1 MQKSITT
8 VRHYRHRCPQLCKR
22 ESRND
27 LPRCHSLTIYS
38 TLGYLL
44 CVVAEDRS
52 GFDWT
57 QAWPDLITTPEA
69 AAAQVRDGDLVGA
82 SLPEP
87 TAFLYA
93 LAERTDLKDVAVFVP
108 APRKGGTAIAMAANL
123 ELRAPFLTQI
133 LREAGAQAELVP
145 VRLEDWGRFGR
156 RNPPRV
162 ACVQVGTP
170 LPDGTVPP
178 GSAMAGND
186 ALVRR
191 ARKDGDL
198 VFGLVNP
205 VVPYIHGDSFRI
217 EEFDAL
223 IHVPLKGSMPIF
235 DERTPPSDLDPFVD
249 ALDELIPDGATVQS
263 GVGGL
268 TEVALARLTH
278 KNDLGIHT
286 EVMGQGLMDLMRSGA
301 ATNRLKTLFPN
312 KTVFTIA
319 LPETFNFVD
328 DNPDCHIV
336 PADVALN
343 HAQIAANRDMRC
355 VNGALEIDLWGQVN
369 SEMING
375 VQHSGVGGALD
386 FLRGCQMS
394 DSAMSIHLM
403 PATARGG
410 TASRIVPQISVNAVT
425 ATRYDVDVVVTEFG
439 IARLQ
444 DASVRHKAEQL
455 IAVAHPDHRSELEE
469 SARRMGI
476 L

>member
-1 MQKSITT
+1 MRY
-8 VRHYRHRCPQLCKR
+8 VLA
-22 ESRND
+22 
-27 LPRCHSLTIYS
+27 
-38 TLGYLL
+38 
-44 CVVAEDRS
+44 VVSEKNA
-52 GFDWT
+52 GFEWT
-57 QAWPDLITTPEA
+57 HEWPHLVISPEA
-69 AAAQVRDGDLVGA
+69 AAEQVRDGDLVGT

-93 LAERTDLKDVAVFVP
+93 LAERSDLNDVAVFVP
-108 APRKGGTAIAMAANL
+108 APRKGGAAVGTNPKL

-133 LREAGAQAELVP
+133 LREAGAEAELIP
-145 VRLEDWGRFGR
+145 VRLEDWGRFAI

-178 GSAMAGND
+178 GSAIAGND
-186 ALVRR
+186 SLVRR
-191 ARKDGDL
+191 ARREGDL

-205 VVPYIHGDSFRI
+205 VVPYIHGDSFRV
-217 EEFDAL
+217 EDFDAL
-223 IHVPLKGSMPIF
+223 IHVPLRGSMPIF
-235 DERTPPSDLDPFVD
+235 DERTPPSNLDPFIG
-249 ALDELIPDGATVQS
+249 ALDELIPNGATVQS

-278 KNDLGIHT
+278 KTDLGIHT
-286 EVMGQGLMDLMRSGA
+286 EVMCQGLMDLMKSGA
-301 ATNRLKTLFPN
+301 ATNRLKTVFPD

-319 LPETFNFVD
+319 LPETFDFLN

-336 PADVALN
+336 PAHVALN
-343 HAQIAANRDMRC
+343 HQQISANRDMRC

-394 DSAMSIHLM
+394 ESAMSIHLM
-403 PATARGG
+403 PATAKGG
-410 TASRIVPQISVNAVT
+410 TASRIVPQIGVNAVT

-444 DASVRHKAEQL
+444 DASVRQKAERL
-455 IAVAHPDHRSELEE
+455 IGVAHPDHQDELKE
-469 SARRMGI
+469 AAQRMGI
-476 L
+476 C

>member
-1 MQKSITT
+1 VVSEK
-8 VRHYRHRCPQLCKR
+8 
-22 ESRND
+22 ND
-27 LPRCHSLTIYS
+27 
-38 TLGYLL
+38 
-44 CVVAEDRS
+44 
-52 GFDWT
+52 GFEWT
-57 QAWPDLITTPEA
+57 QEWPHLVISPQA
-69 AAAQVRDGDLVGA
+69 AADHVQDGDLVGT

-93 LAERTDLKDVAVFVP
+93 LAERNDLNDVAVFVP
-108 APRKGGTAIAMAANL
+108 APRKGGAAVGTNPNL

-133 LREAGAQAELVP
+133 LREAGAQAELIP
-145 VRLEDWGRFGR
+145 VRLEDWGQFAI
-156 RNPPRV
+156 RNPPRI

-170 LPDGTVPP
+170 LPDGTIPP
-178 GSAMAGND
+178 GSAIAGND

-191 ARKDGDL
+191 ARRDGDL

-205 VVPYIHGDSFRI
+205 VVPYIHGDSFRV

-223 IHVPLKGSMPIF
+223 IHVPLRGSMPIF
-235 DERTPPSDLDPFVD
+235 DERTPPSNLDPFIG
-249 ALDELIPDGATVQS
+249 ALDELIPNGATVQS

-278 KNDLGIHT
+278 KTDLGIHT
-286 EVMGQGLMDLMRSGA
+286 EVMCQGLMDLMKSGA
-301 ATNRLKTLFPN
+301 ANNRLKTVFPN

-319 LPETFNFVD
+319 LPETFDFLN

-336 PADVALN
+336 PAHVALN
-343 HAQIAANRDMRC
+343 HQQISANRDMRC

-394 DSAMSIHLM
+394 ESAMSIHLM
-403 PATARGG
+403 PATAKGG
-410 TASRIVPQISVNAVT
+410 SASRIVPQISVNAVT

-444 DASVRHKAEQL
+444 DASVSQKAERL
-455 IAVAHPDHRSELEE
+455 IAIAHPDHQEELKE
-469 SARRMGI
+469 AAHRMGI
-476 L
+476 C

>member
-1 MQKSITT
+1 MVSEERI
-8 VRHYRHRCPQLCKR
+8 
-22 ESRND
+22 N
-27 LPRCHSLTIYS
+27 
-38 TLGYLL
+38 
-44 CVVAEDRS
+44 
-52 GFDWT
+52 FDWT
-57 QAWPDLITTPEA
+57 NAWPDLVTTPEA
-69 AAAQVRDGDLVGA
+69 AAAEVRDGDLVGA

-93 LAERTDLKDVAVFVP
+93 LADRTDLKDVAVFVP
-108 APRKGGTAIAMAANL
+108 APRRGGAAIALSSNF
-123 ELRAPFLTQI
+123 ELRTPFLTQI
-133 LREAGAQAELVP
+133 LREAGAHAELVP
-145 VRLEDWGRFGR
+145 TRLEDWGRFSK

-170 LPDGTVPP
+170 LSDGTVPP
-178 GSAMAGND
+178 GSAIAGND

-191 ARKDGDL
+191 ARRDGDL
-198 VFGLVNP
+198 VYGLVNP
-205 VVPYIHGDSFRI
+205 VVPYVHGDSFRI
-217 EEFDAL
+217 EDFDAL
-223 IHVPLKGSMPIF
+223 IHVPLEGSMPIF
-235 DERTPPSDLDPFVD
+235 DERTPPPDLDPFVD

-278 KNDLGIHT
+278 KTDLGIHT
-286 EVMGQGLMDLMRSGA
+286 EVMCQGLMDLMRSGA
-301 ATNRLKTLFPN
+301 ATNRLKTVFPN

-319 LPETFNFVD
+319 LPETFDFVH
-328 DNPDCHIV
+328 DNPNFHIV

-355 VNGALEIDLWGQVN
+355 VNGALQIDLWGQVN

-455 IAVAHPDHRSELEE
+455 IAVAHPDHRSELKE
-469 SARRMGI
+469 AAHRMGI

>member
-1 MQKSITT
+1 VVSEK
-8 VRHYRHRCPQLCKR
+8 
-22 ESRND
+22 ND
-27 LPRCHSLTIYS
+27 
-38 TLGYLL
+38 
-44 CVVAEDRS
+44 
-52 GFDWT
+52 GFEWT
-57 QAWPDLITTPEA
+57 QEWPHLVISPQA
-69 AAAQVRDGDLVGA
+69 AADHVQDGDLVGT

-93 LAERTDLKDVAVFVP
+93 LAERNDLNDVAVFVP
-108 APRKGGTAIAMAANL
+108 APRKGGAAVGTNPNL

-133 LREAGAQAELVP
+133 LREAGAQAELIP
-145 VRLEDWGRFGR
+145 VRLEDWGQFAI

-170 LPDGTVPP
+170 LPDGTIPP
-178 GSAMAGND
+178 GSAIAGND

-191 ARKDGDL
+191 ARRDGDL

-205 VVPYIHGDSFRI
+205 VVPYIHGDSFRV

-223 IHVPLKGSMPIF
+223 IHVPLRGSMPIF
-235 DERTPPSDLDPFVD
+235 DERTPPSNLDPFIG
-249 ALDELIPDGATVQS
+249 ALDELIPNGATVQS

-278 KNDLGIHT
+278 KTDLGIHT
-286 EVMGQGLMDLMRSGA
+286 EVMCQGLMDLMKSGA
-301 ATNRLKTLFPN
+301 ANNRLKTVFPN

-319 LPETFNFVD
+319 LPETFDFLN

-336 PADVALN
+336 PAHVALN
-343 HAQIAANRDMRC
+343 HQQISANRDMRC

-394 DSAMSIHLM
+394 ESAMSIHLM
-403 PATARGG
+403 PATAKGG
-410 TASRIVPQISVNAVT
+410 SASRIVPQISVNAVT

-444 DASVRHKAEQL
+444 DASVSQKAERL
-455 IAVAHPDHRSELEE
+455 IAIAHPDHQEELKE
-469 SARRMGI
+469 AAHRMGI
-476 L
+476 C

>member
-1 MQKSITT
+1 M
-8 VRHYRHRCPQLCKR
+8 
-22 ESRND
+22 
-27 LPRCHSLTIYS
+27 
-38 TLGYLL
+38 GYVL
-44 CVVAEDRS
+44 CVIADERTS
-52 GFDWT
+52 FDWT
-57 QAWPDLITTPEA
+57 QAWPDLVTTPAA

-93 LAERTDLKDVAVFVP
+93 LAERTDLKEVAVFVP
-108 APRKGGTAIAMAANL
+108 APRKGGAAIAMTANL

-133 LREAGAQAELVP
+133 LREAGAHAELVP
-145 VRLEDWGRFGR
+145 VRLEDWGRFSK

-162 ACVQVGTP
+162 ACVQVAAP

-178 GSAMAGND
+178 GSAIAGND

-191 ARKDGDL
+191 ERKEGDL

-205 VVPYIHGDSFRI
+205 VVPYVHGDSFRI
-217 EEFDAL
+217 EDFDAL

-235 DERTPPSDLDPFVD
+235 DERTPPADLDPFVD

-301 ATNRLKTLFPN
+301 ATNRLKTVFPN

-319 LPETFNFVD
+319 LPETFDFVD
-328 DNPDCHIV
+328 DNPNCHIV

-343 HAQIAANRDMRC
+343 HSQIAANRDMRC

-403 PATARGG
+403 PATARRGA
-410 TASRIVPQISVNAVT
+410 ASRIVPQINVNAVT

-444 DASVRHKAEQL
+444 DASVGQKATRL
-455 IAVAHPDHRSELEE
+455 IAVAHPDHRSELKE
-469 SARRMGI
+469 AAHRMGI

>member
-1 MQKSITT
+1 MVSEK
-8 VRHYRHRCPQLCKR
+8 
-22 ESRND
+22 ND
-27 LPRCHSLTIYS
+27 
-38 TLGYLL
+38 
-44 CVVAEDRS
+44 
-52 GFDWT
+52 GFEWT
-57 QAWPDLITTPEA
+57 QEWPHLVISPQA
-69 AAAQVRDGDLVGA
+69 AADHVQDGDLVGT

-93 LAERTDLKDVAVFVP
+93 LAERNDLNDVAVFVP
-108 APRKGGTAIAMAANL
+108 APRKGGAAVGTNPNL

-133 LREAGAQAELVP
+133 LREAGAQAELIP
-145 VRLEDWGRFGR
+145 VRLEDWGQFAI

-170 LPDGTVPP
+170 LPDGTIPP
-178 GSAMAGND
+178 GSAIAGND

-191 ARKDGDL
+191 ARRDGDL

-205 VVPYIHGDSFRI
+205 VVPYIHGDSFRV

-223 IHVPLKGSMPIF
+223 IHVPLRGSMPIF
-235 DERTPPSDLDPFVD
+235 DERTPPSNLDPFIG
-249 ALDELIPDGATVQS
+249 ALDELIPNGATVQS

-278 KNDLGIHT
+278 KTDLGIHT
-286 EVMGQGLMDLMRSGA
+286 EVMCQGLMDLMKSGA
-301 ATNRLKTLFPN
+301 ANNRLKTVFPN

-319 LPETFNFVD
+319 LPETFDFLN

-336 PADVALN
+336 PAHVALN
-343 HAQIAANRDMRC
+343 HQQISANRDMRC

-394 DSAMSIHLM
+394 ESAMSIHLM
-403 PATARGG
+403 PATAKGG
-410 TASRIVPQISVNAVT
+410 SASRIVPQINVNAVT

-444 DASVRHKAEQL
+444 DASVSQKAERL
-455 IAVAHPDHRSELEE
+455 IAIAHPDHQEELKE
-469 SARRMGI
+469 AAHRMGI
-476 L
+476 C

>member
-1 MQKSITT
+1 MRYVLT
-8 VRHYRHRCPQLCKR
+8 VVSEK
-22 ESRND
+22 N
-27 LPRCHSLTIYS
+27 
-38 TLGYLL
+38 
-44 CVVAEDRS
+44 A
-52 GFDWT
+52 GFEWT
-57 QAWPDLITTPEA
+57 QEWPHLVISPQA
-69 AAAQVRDGDLVGA
+69 AAEQVRDGDLVGT

-93 LAERTDLKDVAVFVP
+93 LAERSDLNDVAVFVP
-108 APRKGGTAIAMAANL
+108 APRKGGAAIGTNPRL

-133 LREAGAQAELVP
+133 LREAGAQAELIP
-145 VRLEDWGRFGR
+145 VRLEDWGRFAVP
-156 RNPPRV
+156 NPPWV
-162 ACVQVGTP
+162 ACVHVATP

-178 GSAMAGND
+178 GSAIAGND

-191 ARKDGDL
+191 ARQTSDL

-205 VVPYIHGDSFRI
+205 VVPYIHGDSFRV
-217 EEFDAL
+217 EDFDAL
-223 IHVPLKGSMPIF
+223 IHVPLRGSMPIF
-235 DERTPPSDLDPFVD
+235 DERTPPSNLDPFIG
-249 ALDELIPDGATVQS
+249 ALDELIPNGATVQS

-278 KNDLGIHT
+278 KTDLGIHT
-286 EVMGQGLMDLMRSGA
+286 EVMCQGLMDLMKSGA
-301 ATNRLKTLFPN
+301 ATNRLKTVFPD

-319 LPETFNFVD
+319 LPETFEFLN

-336 PADVALN
+336 PAHVALN
-343 HAQIAANRDMRC
+343 HQQISANRDMRC

-394 DSAMSIHLM
+394 ESAMSIHLM

-410 TASRIVPQISVNAVT
+410 TASRIVPQIGINAVT

-444 DASVRHKAEQL
+444 DASVRQKAERL
-455 IAVAHPDHRSELEE
+455 IAIAHPDHQEELKD
-469 SARRMGI
+469 AAQRMGI
-476 L
+476 C

>member
-1 MQKSITT
+1 MVSEK
-8 VRHYRHRCPQLCKR
+8 
-22 ESRND
+22 ND
-27 LPRCHSLTIYS
+27 
-38 TLGYLL
+38 
-44 CVVAEDRS
+44 
-52 GFDWT
+52 GFEWT
-57 QAWPDLITTPEA
+57 QEWPHLVISPQA
-69 AAAQVRDGDLVGA
+69 AADHVQDGDLVGT

-93 LAERTDLKDVAVFVP
+93 LAERNDLNDVAVFVP
-108 APRKGGTAIAMAANL
+108 APRKGGAAVGTNPNL

-133 LREAGAQAELVP
+133 LREAGAQAELIP
-145 VRLEDWGRFGR
+145 VRLEDWGQFAI

-170 LPDGTVPP
+170 LPDGTIPP
-178 GSAMAGND
+178 GSAIAGND

-191 ARKDGDL
+191 ARRDGDL

-205 VVPYIHGDSFRI
+205 VVPYIHGDSFRV

-223 IHVPLKGSMPIF
+223 IHVPLRGSMPIF
-235 DERTPPSDLDPFVD
+235 DERTPPSNLDPFIG
-249 ALDELIPDGATVQS
+249 ALDELIPNGATVQS

-278 KNDLGIHT
+278 KTDLGIHT
-286 EVMGQGLMDLMRSGA
+286 EVMCQGLMDLMKSGA
-301 ATNRLKTLFPN
+301 ANNRLKTVFPN

-319 LPETFNFVD
+319 LPETFDFLN

-336 PADVALN
+336 PAHVALN
-343 HAQIAANRDMRC
+343 HQQISANRDMRC

-394 DSAMSIHLM
+394 ESAMSIHLM
-403 PATARGG
+403 PATAKGG
-410 TASRIVPQISVNAVT
+410 SASRIVPQISVNAVT

-444 DASVRHKAEQL
+444 DASVSQKAERL
-455 IAVAHPDHRSELEE
+455 IAIAHPDHQEELKE
-469 SARRMGI
+469 AAHRMGI
-476 L
+476 C

>member
-1 MQKSITT
+1 MVSEK
-8 VRHYRHRCPQLCKR
+8 
-22 ESRND
+22 ND
-27 LPRCHSLTIYS
+27 
-38 TLGYLL
+38 
-44 CVVAEDRS
+44 
-52 GFDWT
+52 GFEWT
-57 QAWPDLITTPEA
+57 QEWPHLVISPQA
-69 AAAQVRDGDLVGA
+69 AADHVQDGDLVGT

-93 LAERTDLKDVAVFVP
+93 LAERNDLNDVAVFVP
-108 APRKGGTAIAMAANL
+108 APRKGGAAVGTNPNL

-133 LREAGAQAELVP
+133 LREAGAQAELIP
-145 VRLEDWGRFGR
+145 VRLEDWGQFAI

-170 LPDGTVPP
+170 LPDGTIPP
-178 GSAMAGND
+178 GSAIAGND

-191 ARKDGDL
+191 ARRDGDL

-205 VVPYIHGDSFRI
+205 VVPYIHGDSFRV
-217 EEFDAL
+217 EDFDAL
-223 IHVPLKGSMPIF
+223 IHVPLRGSMPIF
-235 DERTPPSDLDPFVD
+235 DERTPPSNLDPFIG
-249 ALDELIPDGATVQS
+249 ALDELIPNGATVQS

-278 KNDLGIHT
+278 KTDLGIHT
-286 EVMGQGLMDLMRSGA
+286 EVMCQGLMDLMKSGA
-301 ATNRLKTLFPN
+301 ANNRLKTVFPN

-319 LPETFNFVD
+319 LPETFDFLN

-336 PADVALN
+336 PAHVALN
-343 HAQIAANRDMRC
+343 HQQISANRDMRC

-394 DSAMSIHLM
+394 ESAMSIHLM
-403 PATARGG
+403 PATAKGG
-410 TASRIVPQISVNAVT
+410 SASRIVPQINVNAVT

-444 DASVRHKAEQL
+444 DASVSQKAERL
-455 IAVAHPDHRSELEE
+455 IAIAHPDHQEELKE
-469 SARRMGI
+469 AAHRMGI
-476 L
+476 C

>member
-1 MQKSITT
+1 
-8 VRHYRHRCPQLCKR
+8 VR
-22 ESRND
+22 
-27 LPRCHSLTIYS
+27 
-38 TLGYLL
+38 YLL
-44 CVVAEDRS
+44 AVVSDD
-52 GFDWT
+52 GDTFDWT
-57 QAWPDLITTPEA
+57 EAWPHLVTSPEA
-69 AAAQVRDGDLVGA
+69 AAQTVQDGDLVGT

-87 TAFLYA
+87 TAFLNA
-93 LAERTDLKDVAVFVP
+93 LADRKNLNNVAVFVP
-108 APRKGGTAIAMAANL
+108 APRRGGAAVAMNPNI

-133 LREAGAQAELVP
+133 LREAGAEAELVP
-145 VRLEDWGRFGR
+145 VRLEDWGRFSI
-156 RNPPRV
+156 RNPPRI

-191 ARKDGDL
+191 ARRPGDL

-205 VVPYIHGDSFRI
+205 VVPYIHGDAFHVND
-217 EEFDAL
+217 FDGL

-235 DERTPPSDLDPFVD
+235 DQRTPPSNLDPFVD

-278 KNDLGIHT
+278 KQDLGIHT
-286 EVMGQGLMDLMRSGA
+286 EVMCQGLMELMKSGA
-301 ATNRLKTLFPN
+301 ATNRLKSVFPD
-312 KTVFTIA
+312 KTIFTIA
-319 LPETFNFVD
+319 LPETFDFLDN
-328 DNPDCHIV
+328 NPDCQIV
-336 PADVALN
+336 PAHIALN
-343 HAQIAANRDMRC
+343 HKTISDNRDMRC

-369 SEMING
+369 SEMIGG

-403 PATARGG
+403 PATAQKG
-410 TASRIVPQISVNAVT
+410 TASRIVPQINMNAVT

-439 IARLQ
+439 IARLK
-444 DASVRHKAEQL
+444 DASVRQKADSL
-455 IAVAHPDHRSELEE
+455 ISIAHPEHREELRDA
-469 SARRMGI
+469 ARKMGI
-476 L
+476 C

>member
-1 MQKSITT
+1 
-8 VRHYRHRCPQLCKR
+8 
-22 ESRND
+22 
-27 LPRCHSLTIYS
+27 
-38 TLGYLL
+38 
-44 CVVAEDRS
+44 
-52 GFDWT
+52 
-57 QAWPDLITTPEA
+57 
-69 AAAQVRDGDLVGA
+69 
-82 SLPEP
+82 
-87 TAFLYA
+87 
-93 LAERTDLKDVAVFVP
+93 
-108 APRKGGTAIAMAANL
+108 
-123 ELRAPFLTQI
+123 
-133 LREAGAQAELVP
+133 
-145 VRLEDWGRFGR
+145 
-156 RNPPRV
+156 
-162 ACVQVGTP
+162 
-170 LPDGTVPP
+170 
-178 GSAMAGND
+178 MAGND

-191 ARKDGDL
+191 ARNDGDL

-205 VVPYIHGDSFRI
+205 IVPYIHGDSFRI

-235 DERTPPSDLDPFVD
+235 DERTPPANLDPFVD

-286 EVMGQGLMDLMRSGA
+286 EVMGQGLMDLLRSGA
-301 ATNRLKTLFPN
+301 ATNRLKTVFPN

-469 SARRMGI
+469 NARRMRI